1 MVDFS
6 RKDGKMG
13 AMKQALFV
21 ALVWVFCLS
30 GVSMFVA
37 IVAAFVT
44 GEDFFFNM
52 SLLFAVSAFITG
64 TIAAHCSKYLI

>member
-13 AMKQALFV
+13 AMKQVLFV
-21 ALVWVFCLS
+21 ALVWLFCLS

-52 SLLFAVSAFITG
+52 PFLS
-64 TIAAHCSKYLI
+64 